1 MIFVKPRPLMVI
13 LTLLGIAFFLK
24 LGFWQLSRAAEK
36 ERLLAEFRVGNQVSE
51 QSLAK
56 ALVQLRSQRFARTA
70 IRGKFLPVPTIL
82 LDSQREGG
90 KIGVAIF
97 NAFQAYS
104 EPGENPLAQL
114 PVMLV
119 ARGFMPIAPDRS
131 AFPTPEIPLGDIYLT
146 GMLAPPPSS
155 GIRLSMDT
163 LSALDSNRLLATR
176 IETDALA
183 LKFALPLLPQ
193 VLQLDAKSPYGYVRN
208 WKPATFGPEKHRG
221 YALTW
226 FGLALTVLIVFLI
239 LHRPERKQP

>member
-1 MIFVKPRPLMVI
+1 
-13 LTLLGIAFFLK
+13 
-24 LGFWQLSRAAEK
+24 
-36 ERLLAEFRVGNQVSE
+36 
-51 QSLAK
+51 
-56 ALVQLRSQRFARTA
+56 
-70 IRGKFLPVPTIL
+70 
-82 LDSQREGG
+82 
-90 KIGVAIF
+90 
-97 NAFQAYS
+97 
-104 EPGENPLAQL
+104 
-114 PVMLV
+114 MLV

-193 VLQLDAKSPYGYVRN
+193 VLQLDAKSPYGYLRN

-226 FGLALTVLIVFLI
+226 FGLALTVLIVFLL